1 MNLYIEGYRSHNK
14 DLVRDLTDASY
25 YYAFCLLG
33 NRMVNSDNLIVD
45 IQLVKDMKQK
55 AGAYGFCSITGS
67 LTQPREFQIDLDTG
81 MEHDRENI
89 LTWLAHEFVHLKQF
103 LRKELWDYDDNTTQW
118 KTKRYKLNTITYD
131 DAPWEKEAYRL
142 ESKLY
147 KAYMEQY
154 YE

>member
-1 MNLYIEGYRSHNK
+1 MNLYIDGYRSHNK

-33 NRMVNSDNLIVD
+33 NRMLNSDNLIVD
-45 IQLVKDMKQK
+45 IQLVKNMNQK
-55 AGAYGFCSITGS
+55 TKAYGFCSITGS
-67 LTQPREFQIDLDTG
+67 LTQPREFQIDLDAST
-81 MEHDRENI
+81 EHERHHI

-147 KAYMEQY
+147 NAYMEHY